1 MKWSDDMKRRE
12 FLRNVASVTAIMAP
26 TAATMSLTHAATTD
40 EMSPTQRPISHGE
53 PMDPPAGRKIRAL
66 FAMADSAQ
74 VIDFAG
80 PWEVFNNVHVY
91 DRGPT
96 MDEMMPFELCTVA
109 ATADP
114 IEASGGLKI
123 IPDYTVENAPTPD
136 LVVVPALKGN
146 PKLLKWLASVA
157 PKTDVTMSVCTGSF
171 QLAEAGL
178 LDGLV
183 ATTHHNFYESF
194 SKRYPQVTLERDV
207 RFVENRR
214 ISTAGGLTSG
224 IDLALRVVE
233 RYFGRMVAQQT
244 ADYMEYTGTQWR
256 I

>member
-1 MKWSDDMKRRE
+1 MKRRE
-12 FLRNVASVTAIMAP
+12 FLRNAARVTVIMAP
-26 TAATMSLTHAATTD
+26 TAATMRLTHAATNE
-40 EMSPTQRPISHGE
+40 EMSPSQRPISHGE
-53 PMDPPAGRKIRAL
+53 PLDAPAGRKIRAL

-80 PWEVFNNVHVY
+80 PWEVFNNVHVH

-96 MDEMMPFELCTVA
+96 MDEMMPFELATVA
-109 ATADP
+109 ATLDP
-114 IEASGGLKI
+114 IEATGGLQI

-136 LVVVPALKGN
+136 LVVVPALRGN
-146 PKLLKWLASVA
+146 PALLEWLASVA
-157 PKTDVTMSVCTGSF
+157 PRTDVTMSVCTGAF

-183 ATTHHNFYESF
+183 ATTHHRFYESF
-194 SKRYPQVTLERDV
+194 AKEYPQVTLERDV

-224 IDLALRVVE
+224 IDLALHVVG
-233 RYFGRMVAQQT
+233 RYFGRKVAQQT
-244 ADYMEYTGTQWR
+244 ADYMEYASTDWR

>member
-1 MKWSDDMKRRE
+1 MQRRE
-12 FLRNVASVTAIMAP
+12 FLSTTASVTAVMV
-26 TAATMSLTHAATTD
+26 TTMSLIRAATAE
-40 EMSPTQRPISHGE
+40 EMSPAERPISHGE
-53 PMDPPAGRKIRAL
+53 PIDPPTGRKIRTL

-80 PWEVFNNVHVY
+80 PWEVFNNVHVHG
-91 DRGPT
+91 RGPT
-96 MDEMMPFELCTVA
+96 MDEMMPFELSTVA
-109 ATADP
+109 ATTDP

-146 PKLLKWLASVA
+146 PALLEWLASVA

-183 ATTHHNFYESF
+183 ATTHHEFYESF
-194 SKRYPQVTLERDV
+194 SKHYPQVTLKRDV

-244 ADYMEYTGTQWR
+244 ADHMEYTSTDWR

>member
-1 MKWSDDMKRRE
+1 MKRRE
-12 FLRNVASVTAIMAP
+12 FLRSAARVTVIMAP
-26 TAATMSLTHAATTD
+26 TAATMRLTHAATIE
-40 EMSPTQRPISHGE
+40 EMSPSQRPISHGE
-53 PMDPPAGRKIRAL
+53 PLDAPAGRKIRAL

-96 MDEMMPFELCTVA
+96 MDEMMPFELSTVA
-109 ATADP
+109 ATLDP
-114 IEASGGLKI
+114 IEATGGLQI
-123 IPDYTVENAPTPD
+123 IPDYTVENAPIPD
-136 LVVVPALKGN
+136 LVVVPALRGN
-146 PKLLKWLASVA
+146 PALLEWLASVA
-157 PKTDVTMSVCTGSF
+157 PRTDVTMSVCTGAF

-183 ATTHHNFYESF
+183 ATTHHRFYESF
-194 SKRYPQVTLERDV
+194 AKEYPQVTLERDV

-224 IDLALRVVE
+224 IDLALHVVG
-233 RYFGRMVAQQT
+233 RYFGRKVAQQT
-244 ADYMEYTGTQWR
+244 ADYMEYASTDWR